1 MSHVGK
7 QQELVAA
14 TVPRATSS
22 TPRLDARRNERS
34 RALSRGKEA
43 RSSRKITKC
52 EIEAGYGMLA
62 ITDRSRKRTH
72 IESEP
77 LDYMLALAYR

>member
-7 QQELVAA
+7 QQERVAA
-14 TVPRATSS
+14 TVPGRQLALLALM
-22 TPRLDARRNERS
+22 RGGNERS
-34 RALSRGKEA
+34 QALSRGKEA

-52 EIEAGYGMLA
+52 EIEAVYGMLA

-77 LDYMLALAYR
+77 LDYMLALAYG